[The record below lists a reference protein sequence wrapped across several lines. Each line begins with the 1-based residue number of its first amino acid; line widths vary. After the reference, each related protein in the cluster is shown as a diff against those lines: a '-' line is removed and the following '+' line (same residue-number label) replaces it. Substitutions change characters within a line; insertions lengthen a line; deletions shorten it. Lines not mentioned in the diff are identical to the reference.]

1 MKKILYSA
9 GLIVFVA
16 ALALGATGAF
26 FSDSETSTGNI
37 LTAGAIDLQIDNESY
52 VTSTTTGLL
61 VASPNTTWT
70 MRNLTVEKFFD
81 FEDIKPGDIGEDTIS
96 LHVDNNDAYL
106 CADVTLTSN
115 NENTLVDPESDDGD
129 DTTGTNGGELAQ
141 QVNFAWW
148 ADDGDNVLEEGEN
161 LLPGGPL
168 GNLAIGATTTV
179 TLADSVS
186 NIWTGQGGTIPGASQ
201 RYIVKPWCLGTIT
214 PAPVAQDGSGNN
226 GENGPL
232 DRGTGFICD
241 GSLANNTAQTDS
253 LTADVAFRAV
263 QSRNNSRFLCT
274 PSTAPETAT
283 VTLDKVVTFT
293 NLAVAGADVS
303 DFTLHLVGP
312 GGDHVLIDQVP
323 FPGLTPGAYV
333 VSEVYSGDPANAT
346 STVIFSGSCT
356 EIGTTDTATFNVVS
370 GVNPTCT
377 ITNSVSTTTPQQ

>member
-37 LTAGAIDLQIDNESY
+37 LTAGAIDLQIDNEGY
-52 VTSTTTGLL
+52 VTSTTTLLL

-70 MRNLTVEKFFD
+70 TRNLTD
-81 FEDIKPGDIGEDTIS
+81 
-96 LHVDNNDAYL
+96 
-106 CADVTLTSN
+106 
-115 NENTLVDPESDDGD
+115 
-129 DTTGTNGGELAQ
+129 
-141 QVNFAWW
+141 
-148 ADDGDNVLEEGEN
+148 DNVLEEGEN

-186 NIWTGQGGTIPGASQ
+186 NIWTGQGGPIPGAST
-201 RYIVKPWCLGTIT
+201 RYIGKAWCFGTIT

-293 NLAVAGADVS
+293 NLAVAGVDVS